1 MFRAVRCRLLLPG
14 LLPRARCRNGAYL
27 LGKLGFSMLT
37 RLAVLCI
44 MLTMLLRVI
53 RDTYRG
59 HARTP
64 WLVVVP
70 SRVSATGRRQYR
82 RFPTRAAAA
91 AFCAE
96 VRRLVRE
103 RGEQPIAVLPAPLA
117 EDAAQAAEL
126 LRGTGL
132 SLTQAVRQLLRK
144 DECPRPG
151 AAPGAQAG
159 EAPLTLRRV
168 YDIISEAKRHQS
180 PATHFT
186 RRSILNI
193 LFSATPALPE
203 MPLVQCTPSFISA
216 ALDAAWPHSPASWN
230 SGRRQLHACF
240 QYAIKRRLVRMENPV
255 TPLDFKRVTEGE
267 ITALP
272 PEGLRRLL
280 AACRPPSAAEL
291 AQPGRR
297 RSLPQS
303 DATALLP
310 YIAICAFAGIRPTE
324 CSKLTWQDVDL
335 EDGVISVR
343 AANSKTGGTRHVELH
358 PTLRAWLLRV
368 MPAGRSGPIV
378 PQNYGAL
385 ARLVRRRAGF
395 GPGGAQPWQPDCLR
409 HSYATYYLKARCG
422 SISQLQVN
430 MGHTGT
436 VLLYTRYMNMRGVTR
451 ASAEA
456 WWQVLPD

>member
-1 MFRAVRCRLLLPG
+1 MRLVYWGNRAFSLLTWLP
-14 LLPRARCRNGAYL
+14 A
-27 LGKLGFSMLT
+27 
-37 RLAVLCI
+37 LCI
-44 MLTMLLRVI
+44 MVAMLLRVI
-53 RDTYRG
+53 RDSYRG

-91 AFCAE
+91 AFCAG
-96 VRRLVRE
+96 VRRLIRE
-103 RGEQPIAVLPAPLA
+103 RGEQPISVLPAKLA
-117 EDAAQAAEL
+117 EDATQAAAL
-126 LRGTGL
+126 LSGTGL
-132 SLTQAVRQLLRK
+132 SLTEAVQQLLQQ
-144 DECPRPG
+144 EPRPP
-151 AAPGAQAG
+151 ADSAPGCLVV
-159 EAPLTLRRV
+159 EDRLTLRGV
-168 YDIISEAKRHQS
+168 YDIISAAKRRQS

-193 LFSATPALPE
+193 LFAATPELPE
-203 MPLVQCTPSFISA
+203 MPLVQCTPAFIAA

-291 AQPGRR
+291 ASAALRKGGRKR
-297 RSLPQS
+297 LLQC
-303 DATALLP
+303 DASALLP

-358 PTLRAWLLRV
+358 PTLRAWLLRG
-368 MPAGRSGPIV
+368 MPAGRCGPVV
-378 PQNYGAL
+378 PPNFSAL
-385 ARLVRRRAGF
+385 ARIVRRRAGY
-395 GPGGAQPWQPDCLR
+395 GPGCAEAWQPDCLR
-409 HSYATYYLKARCG
+409 HSYATYYLKAKCG

-456 WWQVLPD
+456 WWQVLPE

>member
-1 MFRAVRCRLLLPG
+1 MRF
-14 LLPRARCRNGAYL
+14 
-27 LGKLGFSMLT
+27 
-37 RLAVLCI
+37 
-44 MLTMLLRVI
+44 MLLRVI
-53 RDTYRG
+53 RDSYSG

-70 SRVSATGRRQYR
+70 RRISATGRRQYR
-82 RFPTRAAAA
+82 RFSTRAAAA
-91 AFCAE
+91 AFCSA
-96 VRRLVRE
+96 VKQQVRE
-103 RGEQPIAVLPAPLA
+103 HGEQPLAVLPARLA
-117 EDAAQAAEL
+117 ADAAQACEL
-126 LRGTGL
+126 LEGTGL
-132 SLTQAVRQLLRK
+132 SLAQAVQQLMSQWSAR
-144 DECPRPG
+144 G
-151 AAPGAQAG
+151 AGPAGGSGASDGALSSPH
-159 EAPLTLRRV
+159 EPASALTVRGI
-168 YDIISEAKRHQS
+168 YHIIDKAKTHQS
-180 PATHFT
+180 PATRST
-186 RRSILNI
+186 RRSLLNI
-193 LFSATPALPE
+193 IFAATPALPE
-203 MPLVQCTPSFISA
+203 TPLEHCTPAAIAA
-216 ALDAAWPHSPASWN
+216 ALDAAWPDSPASWN

-255 TPLDFKRVTEGE
+255 TPLDFKRVTESE

-280 AACRPPSAAEL
+280 AACRPPSEDEVARAA
-291 AQPGRR
+291 QMKGHQRR
-297 RSLPQS
+297 LLLC

-358 PTLRAWLLRV
+358 PTLRAWLLRC
-368 MPAGRSGPIV
+368 MPAGRCGDIV
-378 PQNYGAL
+378 PQNYGGLSKA
-385 ARLVRRRAGF
+385 VRRRAGY
-395 GPGGAQPWQPDCLR
+395 GPGCASPWQSDCLR

-451 ASAEA
+451 ASAAA
-456 WWQVLPD
+456 WWQILPE